1 MDNYLDAINKYK
13 ESIKSRKEDNKKLLK
28 ILEDYLH
35 RNPEIRFNQALINM
49 SIVSQGTDQFF
60 EEPVETLNRVLRKKK
75 Y

>member
-13 ESIKSRKEDNKKLLK
+13 ESIKNRKEYNKKLLK
-28 ILEDYLH
+28 LLEDYLN

-49 SIVSQGTDQFF
+49 SIVSQGTYQFF
-60 EEPVETLNRVLRKKK
+60 EEPDETLNRVLRKKK

>member
-13 ESIKSRKEDNKKLLK
+13 ESIKSRKENNKKLLK
-28 ILEDYLH
+28 ILEDYLD

-60 EEPVETLNRVLRKKK
+60 EEPDETLNRVLRKKK